1 MDSFKHLFN
10 NTFIINKDEMLKI
23 YDLIV
28 NIRDKMSNKD
38 GGLNP
43 NENDLHK
50 DICDLDDIY
59 SDIMVDCGLLT
70 IDNIDDEK

>member
-1 MDSFKHLFN
+1 
-10 NTFIINKDEMLKI
+10 MLKM

-28 NIRDKMSNKD
+28 SIRDKMSDKD
-38 GGLNP
+38 NGLVP

-59 SDIMVDCGLLT
+59 SEIMVDCGLLE
-70 IDNIDDEK
+70 IIEK